1 MGLGR
6 SYVQVDGSLTFDG
19 WCDGIQAG
27 RAYVGDGFSHF
38 LDFTV
43 DGTRMGEGDSEL
55 HLDKPA
61 TVTVR
66 ASVAAMLGE
75 EADEIIGNAPVTAK
89 PYWHIERARVK
100 GTRKVPVE
108 VVVNGYPQIMTEI
121 VADGSM
127 YDLEWELDIPRSSWV
142 AVRILPSS
150 HTNPV
155 FVIVNNKPIRAFRR
169 SLQVSGLARTDVRV
183 YLKRR
188 RAASRFLT
196 RCARLQW
203 CIESVEQCW
212 SQKTRFIK
220 AEEMEQAKLDYEH
233 ARKVYR

>member
-1 MGLGR
+1 VYGERVGLGR

-43 DGTRMGEGDSEL
+43 DGTRM
-55 HLDKPA
+55 
-61 TVTVR
+61 
-66 ASVAAMLGE
+66 
-75 EADEIIGNAPVTAK
+75 
-89 PYWHIERARVK
+89 
-100 GTRKVPVE
+100 VPVE

-183 YLKRR
+183 YLKQR